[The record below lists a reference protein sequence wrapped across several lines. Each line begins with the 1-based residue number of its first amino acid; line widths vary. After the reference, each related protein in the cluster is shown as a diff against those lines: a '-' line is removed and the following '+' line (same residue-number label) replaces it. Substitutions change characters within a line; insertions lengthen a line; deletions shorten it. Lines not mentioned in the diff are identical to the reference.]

1 MLLLPFT
8 EPGLVI
14 PHHGHLSRHHDVDG
28 RVVVDYVVGR
38 VHQHG
43 TDLDENPGRGAVIQG
58 HITAVSTE
66 HNFVDP
72 VSGEESKVPGI
83 LESNIS

>member
-1 MLLLPFT
+1 MLLVPFT

-14 PHHGHLSRHHDVDG
+14 PHRGHLRRHHDVDG
-28 RVVVDYVVGR
+28 RVDVDYVVGG

-43 TDLDENPGRGAVIQG
+43 TDLDESPGRGAVIQG
-58 HITAVSTE
+58 HITAVSTK